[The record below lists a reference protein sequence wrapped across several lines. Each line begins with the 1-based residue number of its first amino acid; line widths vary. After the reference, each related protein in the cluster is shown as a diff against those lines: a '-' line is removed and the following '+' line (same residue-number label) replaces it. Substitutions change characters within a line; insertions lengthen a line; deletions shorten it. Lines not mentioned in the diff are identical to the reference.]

1 LTRLSEGK
9 TTAEALVPVANEL
22 REFEMPRPMFTNRER
37 TAWAGGLYDNRQAEL
52 KTGRTL
58 VQIIESPKSPQE
70 VADARGQLAPFLRDT
85 LVGLNYAYYEPPG
98 AQMLHNNPLFVRY
111 HDFAGLTI
119 VSSDQAWHTPL
130 LFGRGWAAGG
140 GAHLV
145 GSLADL
151 PYVLAQTEQDFIV
164 PENVQALVWEDLVPS
179 LLTSA
184 VLPRWWRVSPTELHA
199 VTLYQRTGEELL
211 SAAAA
216 NADLRQ
222 RVLEMTFVPAPF
234 SRSWPKSLR
243 QRRFTS
249 QRNSEGA
256 SLARTPIGA
265 PQARSWTLSLAVTPM
280 RSVPNGLLKTLVF
293 LTPPWRKLMLANC

>member
-1 LTRLSEGK
+1 MLRDTTGSTNLSENELIAVMAGPEQPSAEGRQVRQLLANRMRVVMESQRLASLDTLFSLANGLNRLAQGQ
-9 TTAEALVPVANEL
+9 TTAQALVPLANEL
-22 REFEMPRPMFTNRER
+22 REFEMPRPIFTNRER
-37 TAWAGGLYDNRQAEL
+37 TAWAGGLYDNRNTEL

-58 VQIIESPKSPQE
+58 VQIIQSPRSPQE
-70 VADARGQLAPFLRDT
+70 AADARGQLAPFLRDT

-111 HDFAGLTI
+111 HDFAGLTV

-184 VLPRWWRVSPTELHA
+184 ILPRWWRVTPVELHA

-211 SAAAA
+211 SAAAE
-216 NADLRQ
+216 NADLR
-222 RVLEMTFVPAPF
+222 RGVVEIL
-234 SRSWPKSLR
+234 SDRIL
-243 QRRFTS
+243 
-249 QRNSEGA
+249 
-256 SLARTPIGA
+256 
-265 PQARSWTLSLAVTPM
+265 PQKQEPV
-280 RSVPNGLLKTLVF
+280 
-293 LTPPWRKLMLANC
+293 AND